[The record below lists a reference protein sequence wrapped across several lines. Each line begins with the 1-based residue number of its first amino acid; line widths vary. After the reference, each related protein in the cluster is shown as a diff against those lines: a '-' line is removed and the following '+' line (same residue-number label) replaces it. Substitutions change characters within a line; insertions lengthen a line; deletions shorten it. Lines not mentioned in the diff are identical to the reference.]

1 MEDPFLEN
9 MAVQKSQVFFQVL
22 FAVSE
27 EITEGL
33 KTTKCH
39 LSLGEG
45 TNLQQRSMICDD
57 GGGGEELTFT
67 ASHAWSTVLLSTF
80 HE

>member
-1 MEDPFLEN
+1 MEDPSLEN
-9 MAVQKSQVFFQVL
+9 MAVQKGQVFFQVL

-39 LSLGEG
+39 LSLEG
-45 TNLQQRSMICDD
+45 RN
-57 GGGGEELTFT
+57 
-67 ASHAWSTVLLSTF
+67 
-80 HE
+80 